1 MKICEPSRPAQCG
14 HATHTT
20 ANKSTK
26 ASHQNSLLPPLLFS
40 IVVNS
45 GSAGVCRAS
54 GPHSFSP
61 LFFFLSYL
69 ILCFESLL
77 LRACFCA
84 ITMAAPSV
92 ATPAHRRLVER
103 GGPDPARL
111 AASLLRV
118 QQITSHPES
127 LFSAAPPQRWPRSSP
142 SFRFPSGWLQE
153 PRAITSRCSRPAL
166 PYRLPHT
173 LAHPLAA
180 LALPLHVRSGQWQ
193 LVAGCGLDVGGS
205 SLIISNDLQRSGPP
219 TISPT

>member
-69 ILCFESLL
+69 ILITDYLDDAHIQAELLSVLHTKQRFESV
-77 LRACFCA
+77 
-84 ITMAAPSV
+84 TTV
-92 ATPAHRRLVER
+92 PAL
-103 GGPDPARL
+103 
-111 AASLLRV
+111 
-118 QQITSHPES
+118 
-127 LFSAAPPQRWPRSSP
+127 
-142 SFRFPSGWLQE
+142 
-153 PRAITSRCSRPAL
+153 RPA
-166 PYRLPHT
+166 P
-173 LAHPLAA
+173 A
-180 LALPLHVRSGQWQ
+180 Q
-193 LVAGCGLDVGGS
+193 L
-205 SLIISNDLQRSGPP
+205 IM
-219 TISPT
+219 